1 MSEVVEQRNPKWII
15 VSGPQKTFSIFFF
28 HEFDMYFIAL
38 LKYLCNIPNKPIVI
52 INASNRHPW
61 HKVSNVRR
69 AWVFEMETFH
79 ATLSAEII
87 LISKPLAALIK
98 WWWILEPWQLS
109 ADEYLSCTENF
120 VIRFWTSSAL
130 ILMKIIP

>member
-1 MSEVVEQRNPKWII
+1 MQA
-15 VSGPQKTFSIFFF
+15 T
-28 HEFDMYFIAL
+28 D
-38 LKYLCNIPNKPIVI
+38 IPGIKSVMLEG
-52 INASNRHPW
+52 
-61 HKVSNVRR
+61 
-69 AWVFEMETFH
+69 AWVFEMETFD

-98 WWWILEPWQLS
+98 WWWILEPWKLS
-109 ADEYLSCTENF
+109 ADEYLSYTENF